1 MKESL
6 SYSNLLH
13 GIVYVFNCW
22 KVAKEMKKNA
32 AKRRQKKIT
41 NGVIGAVVG
50 VLVVGVGGVVLY
62 KTVIEDKI
70 AETKETKIIV
80 TDANGSEVEFTP
92 EDLQAELNTNTFY
105 QGISIDGV
113 DVSGKT
119 LDEVKAMF
127 ATTRGSTAS
136 DVVDVKFQVEDELVP
151 LDTTGLTL
159 TSNIDEI
166 IEQAYNYGRTSTL
179 EGNEGLK
186 DRYNTVMALKT
197 NPISF
202 ASSFTISTDTISTLT
217 YEALNPYNKEVVE
230 AYASGFDKESLQFI
244 IEESQE
250 GCSVDIEK
258 AAADVKASLDNAEYQ
273 VVIPV
278 DCEIIEPQTSADFL
292 RDYLCC
298 VSTTSSDTADKPN
311 RNTNIRLVCETIDGL
326 VLQPGETFDFN
337 EVVGERTADKGYKP
351 APGIVGGAYKDELGG
366 GICQANT
373 MLYHSVVKADLQV
386 DERKNHTYPSSYVPY
401 GTDAT
406 VTWKSPNFRF
416 TNNTDYPIA
425 IHAYYSNLKVTVSIY
440 GRPLDDGMRIEL
452 IGEQLSST
460 PPTGT
465 VYIAD
470 PTMAVG
476 TTKTEKDAHTG
487 YRYTSWKVYY
497 DKDGNEIKREEYFQS
512 TYSMSN
518 KEVRVGTLGPDG
530 TIYIMDPATGKVSP
544 PGGVTPTP
552 DPNAPTPDPSNPT
565 PDPSNPTPEPTT
577 PTPEPTTPT
586 PEPTTPT
593 PEPQPTDPTDPPAT

>member
-1 MKESL
+1 
-6 SYSNLLH
+6 
-13 GIVYVFNCW
+13 
-22 KVAKEMKKNA
+22 MKKNA

-41 NGVIGAVVG
+41 TGVIGAIAG
-50 VLVVGVGGVVLY
+50 VLVLSVGGVVLW
-62 KTVIEDKI
+62 KTVLKDKI
-70 AETKETKIIV
+70 DEARETKIVV
-80 TDANGSEVEFTP
+80 TDASGNTQEFTSD
-92 EDLQAELNTNTFY
+92 EILQELNISTFY
-105 QGISIDGV
+105 QGIVIDGI
-113 DVSGKT
+113 DVSGKS
-119 LDEVKAMF
+119 LEEVRALF
-127 ATTRGSTAS
+127 ADKRGTSIN
-136 DVVDVKFQVEDELVP
+136 DVVDIKFQLGDELIP
-151 LDTTGLTL
+151 MQTEGLTL
-159 TSNIDEI
+159 SCNIDEI

-186 DRYNTVMALKT
+186 DRYDVVMSLKNTPV
-197 NPISF
+197 SF
-202 ASSFTISTDTISTLT
+202 ASSYTISTDKISDLT
-217 YEALNPYNKEVVE
+217 HEALDSYNKEVVE
-230 AYASGFDKESLQFI
+230 AYASGFDKENLEFI

-250 GCSVDIEK
+250 GCQVDVDK
-258 AAADVKASLDNAEYQ
+258 AINDVCTSMENGEYQ
-273 VVIPV
+273 KVIPV
-278 DCEIIEPQTSADFL
+278 DAQIIEPQTSAEFL
-292 RDYLCC
+292 RNYLGL
-298 VSTTSSDTADKPN
+298 VSTTSSTTADKPN

-416 TNNTDYPIA
+416 TNNTDYPVA
-425 IHAYYSNLKVTVSIY
+425 IHAYYADLKVTVSIY
-440 GRPLDDGMRIEL
+440 GRPLDDGMYIEL
-452 IGEQLSST
+452 IGEQLSCT

-470 PTMAVG
+470 STMAVG
-476 TTKTEKDAHTG
+476 TSKTEKDAHTG
-487 YRYTSWKVYY
+487 YKYTSWKVYY

-552 DPNAPTPDPSNPT
+552 DPNATPTPTPDPNAPTPTPSDPTPEPSDPTPAPSDPTPAPSDPT
-565 PDPSNPTPEPTT
+565 PDP
-577 PTPEPTTPT
+577 
-586 PEPTTPT
+586 
-593 PEPQPTDPTDPPAT
+593 QPSDPTEPPAT